1 MSAAYNER
9 FAAALTA
16 ALGEKSSDYPLKQ
29 RVEELIKNREVEQ
42 VFPGRDK
49 LWLQK
54 ELSKWRGKLRADG
67 KKFCGTLQSLQLY
80 CDLTGLRPN
89 EVLLPAESYVS
100 PSKIEFLQEETIYEL
115 AENLA
120 GGEQQMEQGC
130 ALPVL
135 YAPGEMTA
143 VFLFIYPVRNAGQQ
157 AVHMRFAIS
166 EPDGY
171 VDFDGSEC
179 TGGIS
184 TAADSRYYTAD
195 LSHPEGIDRLRE
207 AYRKIRGE
215 FESVCSTRE
224 SPLKD
229 AIHSFYDLM
238 GSWVRNEREDLLFSW
253 YPPQEDTARQA
264 RGTESLGDV
273 LSGYGFA
280 AERER

>member
-9 FAAALTA
+9 FAAALSNALGKTA
-16 ALGEKSSDYPLKQ
+16 ADYPLKK
-29 RVEELIKNREVEQ
+29 RVDELVKNREVEQ

-54 ELSKWRGKLRADG
+54 ELSKWRGKLRSDG
-67 KKFCGTLQSLQLY
+67 GKFCGTLQSLQLY
-80 CDLTGLRPN
+80 CDLTGLMPN
-89 EVLLPAESYVS
+89 DVLLPAGTYVS
-100 PSKIEFLQEETIYEL
+100 PTQIEFLREETVYEL
-115 AENLA
+115 AEQLA
-120 GGEQQMEQGC
+120 AGEHCVEQGC

-143 VFLFIYPVRNAGQQ
+143 VFLFVYPVRSGGKQ

-171 VDFDGSEC
+171 VDFDGGEC
-179 TGGIS
+179 IGGIS

-195 LSHPEGIDRLRE
+195 LTHPEGLERLRE

-229 AIHSFYDLM
+229 AIHTFYDMM
-238 GSWVRNEREDLLFSW
+238 GSWARNAREDLLFAW
-253 YPPQEDTARQA
+253 YPPREETHQERSKE
-264 RGTESLGDV
+264 RLGDV
-273 LSGYGFA
+273 LSGHGFT